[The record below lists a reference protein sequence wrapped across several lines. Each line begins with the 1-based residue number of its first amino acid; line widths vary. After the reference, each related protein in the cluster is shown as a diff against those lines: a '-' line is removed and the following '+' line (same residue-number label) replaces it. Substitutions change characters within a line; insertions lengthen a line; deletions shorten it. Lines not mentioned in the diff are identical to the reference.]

1 MQSRVSLM
9 PHNPGVYIMK
19 DKTHKVIYVGKAK
32 DLKNRVSTYFNR
44 VQNIKTTMLVSNI
57 HDIDIIVTD
66 TEFEALILENS
77 LIKKHKPKYN
87 ILLKDD
93 KSYPYIKITIKEDYP
108 QISICNKPTDDGNK
122 YFGPYGS
129 RSLAF
134 EAIKT
139 IKGLFMLPNCKR
151 KFPRDILK
159 ERPCIYAHIKKCSAV
174 CDGSVSKQEFM
185 LQINDAIDMLSGK
198 FNASNLE
205 KEMLVFAESLEFEKA
220 SILRDRIKII
230 NSLGVRS
237 NVLSGRFID
246 LDVIACTLDENR
258 ACVTVLHY
266 IQGELKEKEYT
277 ILDSVYDSTEAL
289 SSFIKQYYIMRK
301 YTPQTIL
308 INEKLEDTDILIEW
322 LSKINNKKINI
333 ISPIKGERKK
343 LIDLAIS
350 NSREELIRSKY
361 KYRNKTLELL
371 GEKLNMKE
379 VPLRIEA
386 YDISHISGSDMVGAM
401 IVFKDGRP
409 LKRDYRKFRLNNQ
422 VIDDASNIKEVI
434 TRRLERYKQGDEK
447 FIELPDL
454 FLIDGGINQTRAAK
468 SVLDEYGIDIPV
480 VGMVKDKRH
489 KTRALI
495 LSGGTEVSLLPLLFT
510 FIGKIQEEVHRFA
523 ISYHKNLRSKNLYN
537 SELDNIPGVGEKT
550 KEVLIKHFKTMDNIK
565 LANIEELEKVLSKK
579 IAEKVYNYFKEG
591 KL

>member
-1 MQSRVSLM
+1 MRNKVLLM

-19 DKTHKVIYVGKAK
+19 DQKHKVIYVGKAK
-32 DLKNRVSTYFNR
+32 DLKNRVSSYFNKT
-44 VQNIKTTMLVSNI
+44 QNIKTSMLVSNI
-57 HDIDIIVTD
+57 NDIDIIVTD

-108 QISICNKPTDDGNK
+108 EISICNKPADDGNK

-139 IKGLFMLPNCKR
+139 IRSLFMLPSCKR

-174 CDGSVSKQEFM
+174 CNGSVSKEEF
-185 LQINDAIDMLSGK
+185 LNQIYDAIDMLSGK
-198 FNASNLE
+198 FNVSNLE
-205 KEMLVFAESLEFEKA
+205 KQMINCAENLDFEKA
-220 SILRDRIKII
+220 TVLRDRIKVI

-237 NVLSGRFID
+237 NVLSGGFID
-246 LDVIACTLDENR
+246 LDVIACSLDENR

-266 IQGELKEKEYT
+266 IEGILKEKEYT
-277 ILDSVYDSTEAL
+277 IINSVYDSTEAL
-289 SSFIKQYYIMRK
+289 SSFIKQYYIIRK
-301 YTPQTIL
+301 YIPKTIL
-308 INEKLEDTDILIEW
+308 ISEKLEDSDILIEW
-322 LSKINNKKINI
+322 LSQINGKKINI
-333 ISPIKGERKK
+333 TSPLKGERKN

-371 GEKLNMKE
+371 SEKLNMKE

-386 YDISHISGSDMVGAM
+386 YDISHISGSNMVGAM
-401 IVFKDGRP
+401 VVFKDGRP
-409 LKRDYRKFRLNNQ
+409 MKKDYRKFRLNNQ
-422 VIDDASNIKEVI
+422 VIDDVGNIKEVL
-434 TRRLERYKQGDEK
+434 TRRLDRYKIGDEK
-447 FIELPDL
+447 FIELPGL
-454 FLIDGGINQTRAAK
+454 FLIDGGINQAKAAK
-468 SVLDEYGIDIPV
+468 AVLDEYELNIPV

-489 KTRALI
+489 KTRALV
-495 LSGGTEVSLLPLLFT
+495 LSDGTEVSLVPILFT

-523 ISYHKNLRSKNLYN
+523 ISYHKNLRSKNIY
-537 SELDNIPGVGEKT
+537 SSQLDDISGVGEKT
-550 KEVLIKHFKTMDNIK
+550 RQALINHFKTIDNIK
-565 LANIEELEKVLSKK
+565 LASIHEIEKVVSKK
-579 IAEKVYNYFKEG
+579 LAQTIYNYFKEG

>member
-1 MQSRVSLM
+1 MQDRVLLM

-19 DKTHKVIYVGKAK
+19 DKTHQVIYVGKAK
-32 DLKNRVSTYFNR
+32 DLKNRVSSYFNR
-44 VQNIKTTMLVSNI
+44 AQNIKTSMLVSNI
-57 HDIDIIVTD
+57 NDIDIIVTD
-66 TEFEALILENS
+66 TELEALILENS

-93 KSYPYIKITIKEDYP
+93 KSYPYIKISIKQDYP
-108 QISICNKPTDDGNK
+108 EISICNKPADDGNK
-122 YFGPYGS
+122 YFGPYSS
-129 RSLAF
+129 RTLAF

-139 IKGLFMLPNCKR
+139 IRSLFMLPNCKR

-174 CDGSVSKQEFM
+174 CDGSVSKEEFM
-185 LQINDAIDMLSGK
+185 GQIYDAIDMLSGK
-198 FNASNLE
+198 FNVSNLQ
-205 KEMLVFAESLEFEKA
+205 KEMLERAENLEFEKA

-230 NSLGVRS
+230 NSLGVKN
-237 NVLSGRFID
+237 NVLSGGFID

-258 ACVTVLHY
+258 ACITVLHY
-266 IQGELKEKEYT
+266 IEGILKEKEYT
-277 ILDSVYDSTEAL
+277 IIDSAYDSTEAL
-289 SSFIKQYYIMRK
+289 SSFIKQYYIIRK
-301 YTPQTIL
+301 CIPKTIL
-308 INEKLEDTDILIEW
+308 ISEKLDDIDILTEW
-322 LSKINNKKINI
+322 LSKINDKKISI
-333 ISPIKGERKK
+333 SSPIKGERKK
-343 LIDLAIS
+343 LIDLAIL

-361 KYRNKTLELL
+361 KHRNKTLELL

-409 LKRDYRKFRLNNQ
+409 LKRDYRKFRLNNR
-422 VIDDASNIKEVI
+422 VIDDVSNIKEII

-454 FLIDGGINQTRAAK
+454 FLIDGGINQTRVAK
-468 SVLDEYGIDIPV
+468 SVLDEYELNIPV
-480 VGMVKDKRH
+480 AGMVKDKKH
-489 KTRALI
+489 KTRALV
-495 LSGGTEVSLLPLLFT
+495 LTAGTEVSLAPVLYT

-523 ISYHKNLRSKNLYN
+523 ISYHKNLRSKNVYK
-537 SELDNIPGVGEKT
+537 SELDNIPGVGAKT
-550 KEVLIKHFKTMDNIK
+550 KELLIKHFKTIDNIK
-565 LANIEELEKVLSKK
+565 LATIEEIEKVLPKK
-579 IAEKVYNYFKEG
+579 LADKIYNYLKEG